1 MKFFLVFLLL
11 AVVETSAQVKIHAHN
26 DYEKPV
32 PLYNAINSKVFSI
45 EADVFLRNGDLLVA
59 HSADQ
64 LPNAKTLSQLYI
76 NPLVAIFK
84 KNKGQLSTDTAYR
97 SSLMIDIKQ
106 GGEEAIRR
114 LCRLLDEHRAYFD
127 RSRNAHAMQVI
138 ISGDR
143 GNIKNWTSFPG
154 YIFFDGR
161 PTELYDQETM
171 RRVACI
177 SDSYAS
183 YAENREKLSAVLE
196 KTHKASK
203 LFRFWGTPDNEFYWK
218 YFRDAGVDIINT
230 DKPELCKSFFEKEK
244 TARIQKPANQ

>member
-1 MKFFLVFLLL
+1 MKFFMGLLLL
-11 AVVETSAQVKIHAHN
+11 AFMEASAQVKIHAHN

-32 PLYNAINSKVFSI
+32 PLYNAINSRVFSI

-76 NPLVAIFK
+76 TPLVAIFK
-84 KNKGQLSTDTAYR
+84 KNKGRLTSDTAYR

-114 LCRLLDEHRAYFD
+114 LCRLVDEHREYFD
-127 RSRNAHAMQVI
+127 RNRNPHAMQVI

-143 GNIKNWTSFPG
+143 GNIKNWTSFPD
-154 YIFFDGR
+154 YIYFDGR
-161 PTELYDQETM
+161 PTEQYDQETM
-171 RRVACI
+171 RRVAFI

-196 KTHKASK
+196 KTHNASK

-230 DKPELCKSFFEKEK
+230 DKPDVCKSFFEKEK
-244 TARIQKPANQ
+244 TAKIQKPANQ